1 MRNNTTHY
9 AIILDR
15 SGSMKDCKNQA
26 ISSFNEQ
33 LGTIKGLQKE
43 FPEQDF
49 TLTLATF
56 NDRVNLL
63 YSAEKPKRI
72 NKLNSLTYRPSGTTA
87 LYDAIGMTVNSL
99 QKNIGDEISNKQA
112 NAVIVIITD
121 GYENSS
127 NRYNYQSIC
136 DLIKELESTGNYTF
150 SYLGATLDAVE
161 IAESLNINSDNA
173 MYFDKQYYSESTEI
187 LNNSYKEMANLKREG
202 ASNYN
207 NFLKK

>member
-1 MRNNTTHY
+1 MKNKTTHY

-15 SGSMKDCKNQA
+15 SGSMNDCKNEA

-33 LGTIKGLQKE
+33 LGTIKDLQKE

-63 YSAEKPKRI
+63 YSSEKLEKI
-72 NKLNSLTYRPSGTTA
+72 NKLNCLSYRPSGTTA
-87 LYDAIGMTVNSL
+87 LYDAIGMTVQNL
-99 QKNIGDEISNKQA
+99 QQNIGNEISNNEA

-127 NRYNYQSIC
+127 RSYNYQSIC

-161 IAESLNINSDNA
+161 IAESLNIKSDNA